1 MKQQTYNKGLKIRPL
16 LEEDLDEADRIMR
29 LAFGTFTEQ
38 PDPSNYMG
46 DAEIVRPRWRSDP
59 GSAFAAEIDGR
70 LVGSN
75 FVARW
80 GSFGFIGPLSIDP
93 AYWDRGIAKH
103 LVAPAVA
110 LLGKWKLSIAKLFTF
125 AHSPKHIGLY
135 QKFGFSPRGL
145 TVIFEKEVNPNTR
158 AVSACSIL
166 SQCDHRQQ
174 REALRACRQLTG
186 RIFDGLDVTPEIKSI
201 ASQNLGDTV
210 LMWEGNEPLG
220 FAACHVG
227 TGTEAG
233 KDTCFVKFGAVAPG
247 VNARD
252 NFKRLLLSIEIFAQQ
267 AGAGQMA
274 LGVNTS
280 RRQAYE
286 EMQSAGLQM
295 FRTGIAMHRPDLP
308 GFSRA
313 DDFVIDDLR

>member
-1 MKQQTYNKGLKIRPL
+1 MMQLKDNKSLKIRPL
-16 LEEDLDEADRIMR
+16 LEVDLDEADRIMR

-38 PDPSNYMG
+38 PDPNNYRD
-46 DAEIVRPRWRSDP
+46 DAEVVRPRWRADP
-59 GSAFAAEIDGR
+59 ESAFAAEIDGR

-93 AYWDRGIAKH
+93 AYWDRGLAKY
-103 LVAPAVA
+103 LVVPVLD
-110 LLGKWKLSIAKLFTF
+110 LLDRWEISHAELFTF
-125 AHSPKHIGLY
+125 SHSTKHIGLY
-135 QKFGFSPRGL
+135 QKFGFRPGGL
-145 TVIFEKEVNPNTR
+145 TVIFEKEVDPNDQELPAWT
-158 AVSACSIL
+158 VL
-166 SQCDHRQQ
+166 SQWDNQQ
-174 REALRACRQLTG
+174 RHEVLGACRRLTDK
-186 RIFDGLDVTPEIKSI
+186 IYDGLDVTPEIESI
-201 ASQNLGDTV
+201 AVQNLGDTL
-210 LMWEGNEPLG
+210 LMWRENELQG

-233 KDTCFVKFGAVAPG
+233 KGICFVKIGAVAPG

-252 NFKRLLLSIEIFAQQ
+252 RFKRLLLSIEIFAKHAQ
-267 AGAGQMA
+267 ADQLV

-280 RRQAYE
+280 RREAYE
-286 EMQSAGLQM
+286 ETLSAGFQM

-313 DDFVIDDLR
+313 GDFVIGDLR